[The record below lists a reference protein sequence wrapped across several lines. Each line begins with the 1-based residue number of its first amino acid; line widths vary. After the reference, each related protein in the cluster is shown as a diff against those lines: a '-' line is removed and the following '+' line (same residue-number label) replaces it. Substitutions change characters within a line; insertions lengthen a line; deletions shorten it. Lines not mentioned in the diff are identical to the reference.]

1 MPVKNTKGKPAW
13 KKLLWVKQPY
23 PDNYVD
29 KSFLSQLQ
37 RNSNV
42 GTYNF
47 WTVVSDTTVL
57 LGNVAVTLFFCGSF
71 VAIYE
76 LKWDPK
82 YFAFGSSML
91 SLGLALLYACH
102 IRDTTMVFTGVKS
115 AILLLFT
122 VLSLTPVFTSL
133 TRSTSSD
140 SIWSIS
146 AWLCAVNLAFSSR
159 PLPQSSSV
167 LILSIN
173 IALCAAIVLASRLHT
188 PEAVFCFMVFS
199 IQIYVLLPTVA
210 RWLRQISSR
219 AYWALFTGLMV
230 ASSGA
235 SYLLMGWPA
244 VFFWWSTALTIVFGV
259 PGLFLALQK
268 YKDQI
273 KGPWDPAR
281 PIITS

>member
-1 MPVKNTKGKPAW
+1 MPAKNTKGKPAW

-57 LGNVAVTLFFCGSF
+57 LGNAALTLFFCGSF

-82 YFAFGSSML
+82 YFALGSSLL
-91 SLGLALLYACH
+91 SFGLAMLYGYH
-102 IRDTTMVFTGVKS
+102 IQDTTVFFTSVKS
-115 AILLLFT
+115 AILILFA
-122 VLSLTPVFTSL
+122 VLSLTPIFTSL

-159 PLPQSSSV
+159 PLPESSSV

-188 PEAVFCFMVFS
+188 PEAVFWFMVFS
-199 IQIYVLLPTVA
+199 IQVYVLLPTVA
-210 RWLRQISSR
+210 RWLRRNSSR
-219 AYWALFTGLMV
+219 AYWALFSGLMV

-235 SYLLMGWPA
+235 SYVLMGWPA
-244 VFFWWSTALTIVFGV
+244 VFLWWFTALAIVIGV

-281 PIITS
+281 PIMTS